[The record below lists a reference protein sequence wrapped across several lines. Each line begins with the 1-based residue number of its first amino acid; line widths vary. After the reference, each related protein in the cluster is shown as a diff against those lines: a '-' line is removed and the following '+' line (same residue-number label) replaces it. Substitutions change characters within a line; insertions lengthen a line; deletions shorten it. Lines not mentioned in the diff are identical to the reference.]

1 MQAWFRTDC
10 NLTLLSCFCAAVV
23 RRDLG
28 IQKESSWGKVWSYLL
43 TPLFGQLT
51 SVLAWLSMWLSTLWS
66 GAPLRNLTT

>member
-10 NLTLLSCFCAAVV
+10 NLTLLSCFCAAVA